1 MTTSTALM
9 DDATDPPDGRRRAIA
24 ALLLLA
30 GIALAWQ
37 GGWMSAFGV
46 AASVLGA
53 LGWKSGRSGLAQG
66 ADSDESSAGSA
77 SSSSSAPN
85 TSSSTAAT
93 IGGRHGAEVMVSQV
107 VPVWSRQMDL
117 TRDVSTEGL
126 AGILNTFS
134 EISGALST
142 LTDLLGAQSVTAEP
156 GAVDA
161 AVRHESVALDVLK
174 TSSARAFAERDAAV
188 AELARCTENMQQ
200 LRQQA
205 KLARELARH
214 TRLVAFNASI
224 EAQRAGVGAAS
235 GGGGTGTS
243 KAGGGQHAVAGE
255 VRMLAARM
263 AETAEHIERLIADM
277 DAPLA
282 KARRIAETGDT
293 TDEELRMEIDL
304 SARAALQALLAS
316 LGTALQSSEAVQQ
329 ATDTLR
335 SQLEESF
342 VHFQFGDRVSQM
354 LSIVGNDMTNFVQWV
369 AQHPRA
375 TQSDAAAW
383 LQALEQSYTMEE
395 QRSGHHGNVHV
406 EQSAGVEFF

>member
-1 MTTSTALM
+1 MTTSTAPM
-9 DDATDPPDGRRRAIA
+9 DDATDAPDGRRRLIA

-46 AASVLGA
+46 AAAVLGA
-53 LGWKSGRSGLAQG
+53 LGWKAGQPVFGPAR
-66 ADSDESSAGSA
+66 DSDAPSAGSTP
-77 SSSSSAPN
+77 SAP
-85 TSSSTAAT
+85 TPSASAASTV
-93 IGGRHGAEVMVSQV
+93 GGRHGAEVMVSQV
-107 VPVWSRQMDL
+107 VPVWSRQMEL
-117 TRDVSTEGL
+117 TRDVSSEGL
-126 AGILNTFS
+126 AGILNAFS

-174 TSSARAFAERDAAV
+174 ASSARAFAERDTAV
-188 AELARCTENMQQ
+188 AELVRCTDGMLQ
-200 LRQQA
+200 LKQQA

-224 EAQRAGVGAAS
+224 EAQRVGAGSAPAGAS
-235 GGGGTGTS
+235 SGSAGA
-243 KAGGGQHAVAGE
+243 KAGGGQQAVAGE

-263 AETAEHIERLIADM
+263 AETAERIERLIAEM
-277 DAPLA
+277 EGPLV
-282 KARRIAETGDT
+282 KARRIAEIGDS

-406 EQSAGVEFF
+406 EQTAGVEFF